1 MSERET
7 RSVSRSKS
15 SKAMSVSSGTKRNK
29 AVDDEPAFTNLES
42 EKNIIQDTYGIS
54 NNSESDKTD
63 DTVTNNKKRTK
74 THNEYNEDTHIT
86 EKDNNTHYQNQ
97 QLHNSHNNKGLDK
110 SLHSPA
116 NRKDKSRDQ
125 NPENNL

>member
-7 RSVSRSKS
+7 RSASRKNS

-29 AVDDEPAFTNLES
+29 SVDYELALTNLES

-54 NNSESDKTD
+54 NNSKSDKTD

-74 THNEYNEDTHIT
+74 THNERDEDTHIT
-86 EKDNNTHYQNQ
+86 EIDNNTHYNTQ
-97 QLHNSHNNKGLDK
+97 QLQNFHNNEGLDK

-116 NRKDKSRDQ
+116 NRKDKSCDHTGQ
-125 NPENNL
+125 N